1 MTLFLLCGSP
11 VAASLLAI
19 VVQPYKRFVGW
30 ISVGLAGVSFAASV
44 ALCGEMLSGRVRTAA
59 ASDLWRVD
67 ALSGLFCPKKS
78 IDSF

>member
-44 ALCGEMLSGRVRTAA
+44 ALCGEMLSGRVRTPGI
-59 ASDLWRVD
+59 DPGV
-67 ALSGLFCPKKS
+67 ALDGVV
-78 IDSF
+78 